1 MRIILKIKLSNRFW
15 YIKDLKKFMLVS
27 IIVLIVL
34 ISKILIVILGIL
46 YKIGFKNIVGNWKNC
61 KFKFLI

>member
-27 IIVLIVL
+27 IIVIIVL
-34 ISKILIVILGIL
+34 IR
-46 YKIGFKNIVGNWKNC
+46 
-61 KFKFLI
+61 